1 MTTSPPLLHV
11 NLTARRHAVRSRHAP
26 VADGQRVHANATHS
40 LTALADALC
49 DELEPL
55 LTRPL
60 PIPEQK
66 ARLTRG
72 GGRCP
77 IHGTLLTFDPWSP
90 HEHGCQRC
98 TVAYRGRTHD
108 DWWAMGAQL
117 WTVERAVHAAALYA
131 LRGREEHAELAARIL
146 RTIAQRYD
154 SWPNRDNVLGPS
166 RPFFSTYLESIWLL
180 NACHALSLLEQV
192 AAPGADALGAVL
204 RDTLI
209 APSATLIEGFPEG
222 LSNRQVWNEVALLS
236 ARHMLGDTRGVHARL
251 AMHGGLPWII
261 EHGLLSD
268 GSWYEGENYH
278 LFAHRGLWYGVQL
291 LATLDH
297 PLPVSAVAKYHDGFV
312 TPFLGLL
319 PDDTL
324 PSRRDSPY
332 ATSVRQWRFAEWL
345 ELGYAAR
352 PDARIAALLA
362 RLYDSHGARRET
374 GRWCSTADA
383 ERNMPATTLTRAD
396 LSWRALLMANAQVP
410 PAEQWSPTSGVLASQ
425 GLSVLRRDRGR
436 TYVALEGGHM
446 GGGHGHPDALALTLQ
461 SGDARWLEDPGTG
474 SYTERT
480 LHWYRSTL
488 AHAAPLV
495 DRASFRPESIE
506 LLAFHESEHAGWI
519 WKRAHH
525 VANRVTIDRTIVALT
540 HYLVDVLEW
549 RAAEECEI
557 TLPIVGDATFDCEC
571 SWTPH
576 EQLGA
581 GGLEDGFD
589 FAAGTE
595 AIPLPPLLRVH
606 AAATRADP
614 TDAHPL
620 PVARAW
626 YASDGEGV
634 LVRATVPGAPG
645 HPPSLRH
652 WIQVRGAAG
661 RIVGVWS
668 WPSAE
673 GAVQSVQLNARA
685 MPFATTL
692 DTRGT
697 TATHSRVADRWDVEM
712 RSAST
717 VQRITLEPLVPTSTQ
732 ASHPAGHEESA
743 ADVHVLQV
751 PLIDD
756 AACAGAPG
764 TVIHGAV
771 RFTLDDSHYVPTE
784 LPWSDADAPT
794 ATIQLGATSEH
805 FVADVDANTGPL
817 VTNPAEMENPLDNER
832 ADVNSDG
839 LQWYLGLNAQGEW
852 RAGGL
857 VVPAPGVARAS
868 ALIAASACEPDVVWR
883 PTPSGWAMRL
893 RWPRARISLDE
904 RGSFRF
910 DLIVNERPPEC
921 ERRRG
926 QLVLSGGGGF
936 AYLRGDR
943 HATTRALRLSF
954 S

>member
-1 MTTSPPLLHV
+1 M
-11 NLTARRHAVRSRHAP
+11 TARRLAVLPRRALATRS
-26 VADGQRVHANATHS
+26 QRGRANETHS
-40 LTALADALC
+40 LSALADALS

-60 PIPEQK
+60 PIPEQT

-77 IHGTLLTFDPWSP
+77 IHGTLLAFDPWSP
-90 HEHGCQRC
+90 HEHRCPRC
-98 TVAYRGRTHD
+98 TGAYRGQTHD

-146 RTIAQRYD
+146 HTIAERYD
-154 SWPNRDNVLGPS
+154 TWPNRDNVLGPS

-180 NACHALSLLEQV
+180 NACHALALLEQAV
-192 AAPGADALGAVL
+192 APGADSLGAVL

-209 APSATLIEGFPEG
+209 APSARLIEGFPEG

-236 ARHMLGDTRGVHARL
+236 ARHMLGDTRGVHKRL
-251 AMHGGLPWII
+251 AMHGGLPWIM

-278 LFAHRGLWYGVQL
+278 LFAHRGLWYGVRL
-291 LATLDH
+291 MAMLDH
-297 PLPVSAVAKYHDGFV
+297 PLAASLAAKYHEGFV

-324 PSRRDSPY
+324 PSRRDSQY

-345 ELGYAAR
+345 ELGYAQR
-352 PDARIAALLA
+352 PDTRIAAMLA
-362 RLYDSHGARRET
+362 RLYDGSGARRET

-396 LSWRALLMANAQVP
+396 LSWRALLMANAQAP
-410 PAEQWSPTSGVLASQ
+410 TAEQWSPTSGVLVSQ
-425 GLSVLRRDRGR
+425 GLSVLRRDRGS
-436 TYVALEGGHM
+436 TYLALEGGHM
-446 GGGHGHPDALALTLQ
+446 GGGHGHPDALALTMQ
-461 SGDARWLEDPGTG
+461 SGDARWLQDPGTG

-495 DRASFRPESIE
+495 DRASFYPESIE
-506 LLAFHESEHAGWI
+506 LLAYQESVHAGWI

-525 VANRVTIDRTIVALT
+525 PANGITIDRTIVALP

-549 RAAEECEI
+549 RADGTREI
-557 TLPIVGDATFDCEC
+557 TLSVAGDATIDGDGT
-571 SWTPH
+571 WVPH
-576 EQLGA
+576 EQRSA

-589 FAAGTE
+589 FASGTA
-595 AIPLPPLLRVH
+595 AIPLPPLLTFH

-614 TDAHPL
+614 TDAHSL

-626 YASDGEGV
+626 YASGCDGV
-634 LVRATVPGAPG
+634 LVRAIVPGAPG
-645 HPPSLRH
+645 HPPSQRH
-652 WIQVRGAAG
+652 WLQVRGAAG

-668 WPSAE
+668 WPSSE
-673 GAVQSVQLNARA
+673 GAVQSVQLDSQA
-685 MPFATTL
+685 MPFARIL

-717 VQRITLEPLVPTSTQ
+717 VQRFTLEPRAPIAVQ
-732 ASHPAGHEESA
+732 ASPIPGQDAMA
-743 ADVHVLQV
+743 ADVHPLHV
-751 PLIDD
+751 PLVGDD
-756 AACAGAPG
+756 VGDGAPG
-764 TVIHGAV
+764 TVIQGAL
-771 RFTLDDSHYVPTE
+771 RFALGESHYIATE
-784 LPWSDADAPT
+784 LPWSDANAPT
-794 ATIQLGATSEH
+794 ATIQLAATDDY
-805 FVADVDANTGPL
+805 FVADVDAHTGPL
-817 VTNPAEMENPLDNER
+817 VTNPAGMDNPLDNER

-839 LQWYLGLNAQGEW
+839 LQWYAGLNGQGEW
-852 RAGGL
+852 AAAGL
-857 VVPAPGVARAS
+857 VVPAPGAARAS
-868 ALIAASACEPDVVWR
+868 ALIAASACEPDVSWR
-883 PTPSGWAMRL
+883 LTPTGWAMRL
-893 RWPRARISLDE
+893 RWPRAQVPLDQQ
-904 RGSFRF
+904 GSFRF
-910 DLIVNERPPEC
+910 DMVVNERPPER

-936 AYLRGDR
+936 GYLRGDR
-943 HATTRALRLSF
+943 HATTHALRLSF